1 MKKVFYKG
9 VPYEFTVRKINS
21 QRIFCLY
28 TDSAVV
34 HEVAERDLDTKSVVS
49 LILED
54 YYNELTQQEMMRP
67 AICGL

>member
-9 VPYEFTVRKINS
+9 VPYEFTVRKTNS
-21 QRIFCLY
+21 QRIFSLY

-34 HEVAERDLDTKSVVS
+34 REVAERDLDTKSVVS

-54 YYNELTQQEMMRP
+54 YYTELTQQDAMKP
-67 AICGL
+67 AF